1 MSILNKPDP
10 FESKFKNQLIY
21 AACFSIFIFFFLFV
35 FQPFGIAR
43 IPLNKLEIILGFAL
57 ITFFTIFTFF
67 IVAGKILDQEKW
79 TTNNEIAF
87 FLLITFS
94 IGTLNW
100 VYAKIIAKETLIID
114 QTLFQTLFNTLII
127 GIIPVPTM
135 VMIRERRLN
144 KKNNILGKYLSKALV
159 KKYALNVKKAEIGP
173 LKNMISVDLN
183 KIKYLKSSGN
193 YVELFTEDDSRI
205 KKILLRISLKKIQE
219 QLKNYSEF
227 KSCHRSYVVNSN
239 HIFQI
244 LGNARN
250 FRLQIEDLN
259 FKIPVSRDYPIE
271 DLNKN

>member
-1 MSILNKPDP
+1 
-10 FESKFKNQLIY
+10 
-21 AACFSIFIFFFLFV
+21 
-35 FQPFGIAR
+35 
-43 IPLNKLEIILGFAL
+43 
-57 ITFFTIFTFF
+57 
-67 IVAGKILDQEKW
+67 
-79 TTNNEIAF
+79 
-87 FLLITFS
+87 
-94 IGTLNW
+94 
-100 VYAKIIAKETLIID
+100 
-114 QTLFQTLFNTLII
+114 
-127 GIIPVPTM
+127 
-135 VMIRERRLN
+135 
-144 KKNNILGKYLSKALV
+144 
-159 KKYALNVKKAEIGP
+159 
-173 LKNMISVDLN
+173 MISVDLN
-183 KIKYLKSSGN
+183 KIKCLKSSGN